1 MLSIGY
7 ICYKS
12 KTIMNIEDLK
22 KELKQL
28 NEFRNLLEQ
37 KQIYIPD
44 LLQKRLTMLENN
56 LIQAIKT
63 FISDEQ
69 NK

>member
-1 MLSIGY
+1 MPFILRY
-7 ICYKS
+7 QKN
-12 KTIMNIEDLK
+12 KNKMNIEDLK

-56 LIQAIKT
+56 LIQAIK
-63 FISDEQ
+63 DQ
-69 NK
+69 Q

>member
-1 MLSIGY
+1 
-7 ICYKS
+7 
-12 KTIMNIEDLK
+12 MNIEDLK

-37 KQIYIPD
+37 EQIYIPD

-56 LIQAIKT
+56 LIIAIKT
-63 FISDEQ
+63 FRSDEQ

>member
-1 MLSIGY
+1 MPFILPY
-7 ICYKS
+7 QKN
-12 KTIMNIEDLK
+12 KNKMNIEDLK

-56 LIQAIKT
+56 LIQAIK
-63 FISDEQ
+63 DQ
-69 NK
+69 Q

>member
-1 MLSIGY
+1 MLFILRY
-7 ICYKS
+7 QKN
-12 KTIMNIEDLK
+12 KNKMNIEDLK

-37 KQIYIPD
+37 KQIYMPD

-56 LIQAIKT
+56 LIQAIK
-63 FISDEQ
+63 DEQ
-69 NK
+69 

>member
-1 MLSIGY
+1 MPFILRY
-7 ICYKS
+7 QKN
-12 KTIMNIEDLK
+12 KNKMNIEDLK

-56 LIQAIKT
+56 LIQAIK
-63 FISDEQ
+63 DL
-69 NK
+69 K